1 METPLFQMS
10 TRALGID
17 ATEAELSL
25 DEGLTALLLGDS
37 RLTHNPYPFYSRLR
51 DEAPVRRLGSLVFVS
66 TYAEAKAAH
75 LDNRRLINKPQEL
88 VSSSAALSLLSDT
101 EKRMYR
107 ELLEFESGYMSR
119 KDGLHHARIR
129 AAAQPAFAPVHI
141 AELEQMVQQLT
152 EELVDELSRQDSADL
167 MELAYRLPLLVIT
180 SMLGAPHADAD
191 LLKRWGNCI
200 FAPKRRGQMSVQP
213 ELVRRANRG
222 LRAYQAYVEFV
233 TDQSRIPLADALL
246 AAEESEQLTRDDL
259 VATYVL
265 ILHAGHETM
274 TNLIGNGLLALF
286 EHRDQWELLCDNP
299 CLAPGAVE
307 EAFRYDPPVQI
318 SLRTAAVDLDLKGV
332 DVPVGT
338 PVWLLIGSANRDPE
352 AFSNPDDVDINR
364 RPNPHLGLGHGVH
377 FCLGA
382 PLARLQGRIVFS
394 TLARRFRGIE
404 LLADPKALP
413 RTTGFSMRGLL
424 SLPVRLH
431 T

>member
-1 METPLFQMS
+1 M
-10 TRALGID
+10 
-17 ATEAELSL
+17 
-25 DEGLTALLLGDS
+25 
-37 RLTHNPYPFYSRLR
+37 
-51 DEAPVRRLGSLVFVS
+51 
-66 TYAEAKAAH
+66 
-75 LDNRRLINKPQEL
+75 
-88 VSSSAALSLLSDT
+88 
-101 EKRMYR
+101 
-107 ELLEFESGYMSR
+107 
-119 KDGLHHARIR
+119 
-129 AAAQPAFAPVHI
+129 
-141 AELEQMVQQLT
+141 
-152 EELVDELSRQDSADL
+152 
-167 MELAYRLPLLVIT
+167 
-180 SMLGAPHADAD
+180 
-191 LLKRWGNCI
+191 
-200 FAPKRRGQMSVQP
+200 QP